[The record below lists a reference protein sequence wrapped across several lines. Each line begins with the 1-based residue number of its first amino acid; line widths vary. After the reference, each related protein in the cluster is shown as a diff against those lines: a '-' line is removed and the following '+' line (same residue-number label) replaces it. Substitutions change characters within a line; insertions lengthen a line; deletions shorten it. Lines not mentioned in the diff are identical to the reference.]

1 MTTSTPF
8 PSGSIRC
15 VSGTTVVV
23 RGDDIDTDR
32 IIPARFLK
40 CVTFEALGPAAFA
53 DDRAELADSPAGP
66 HPFDRPEHQG
76 ASILLVNRNFGC
88 GSSREHAPQALMR
101 WGIRAVVGESFA
113 EIFYGNCLALG
124 IPCLVAD
131 HDTMLAIQAAAEAD
145 PGRIPRIVHHA
156 VERTKTLASPA
167 EARMVNA
174 VVRRLAE
181 PLAQPPPPADADA
194 TVLAEYFSHP
204 VWLVRAWLAQ
214 FGPVATRSLLEWNQT
229 PAPVHGRWRGP
240 PAPRRQQSS
249 APPP

>member
-1 MTTSTPF
+1 MTSPIPF
-8 PSGSIRC
+8 PSGSITS

-53 DDRAELADSPAGP
+53 DDRAELAADPAGQ

-76 ASILLVNRNFGC
+76 AAILLVNRNFGC

-124 IPCLVAD
+124 IPCLTAG
-131 HDTMLAIQAAAEAD
+131 HEQMLAIQAAAAAD
-145 PGRIPRIVHHA
+145 PAAVFALDVAAQTLSGAGQTWPLELAAGPRQMLS
-156 VERTKTLASPA
+156 TG
-167 EARMVNA
+167 
-174 VVRRLAE
+174 
-181 PLAQPPPPADADA
+181 QWDA
-194 TVLAEYFSHP
+194 TSQLLANGAALEATAARLPY
-204 VWLVRAWLAQ
+204 LVSFAA
-214 FGPVATRSLLEWNQT
+214 
-229 PAPVHGRWRGP
+229 
-240 PAPRRQQSS
+240 
-249 APPP
+249 

>member
-1 MTTSTPF
+1 MSSSTPF
-8 PSGSIRC
+8 PSGSIGS

-40 CVTFEALGPAAFA
+40 CVTFDALGPAAFA
-53 DDRAELADSPAGP
+53 DDRAELANSASGK

-124 IPCLVAD
+124 IPCLTAD
-131 HDTMLAIQAAAEAD
+131 HDTMLAIQEAAEAD
-145 PGRIPRIVHHA
+145 PARCFSVDVAAAALRAGEQSWPLELQQGPRQM
-156 VERTKTLASPA
+156 LATG
-167 EARMVNA
+167 
-174 VVRRLAE
+174 
-181 PLAQPPPPADADA
+181 QWDA
-194 TVLAEYFSHP
+194 TGQLLANGDA
-204 VWLVRAWLAQ
+204 L
-214 FGPVATRSLLEWNQT
+214 VATVQRLPYLSGFQ
-229 PAPVHGRWRGP
+229 A
-240 PAPRRQQSS
+240 A
-249 APPP
+249 